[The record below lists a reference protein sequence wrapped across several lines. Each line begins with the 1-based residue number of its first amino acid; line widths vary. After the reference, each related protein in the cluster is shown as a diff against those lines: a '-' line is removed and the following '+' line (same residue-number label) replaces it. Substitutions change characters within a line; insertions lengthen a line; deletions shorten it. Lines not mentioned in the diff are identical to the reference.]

1 MECKCLL
8 CSGREIPGQGYCVD
22 CVDECI
28 VKDEHKRLVDDYL
41 TAMWSD
47 DPSAERRAE
56 SAMIDFKLK
65 VGEANALSLSRHR
78 SYLIYEHKIKCGQCE
93 RELQPYQYINA
104 FGKCEACV

>member
-8 CSGREIPGQGYCVD
+8 CSGRAIPSGDYCLD
-22 CVDECI
+22 CKDECI
-28 VKDEHKRLVDDYL
+28 IKDEHKRLVDDYL

-56 SAMIDFKLK
+56 ALMADFRVE
-65 VGEANALSLSRHR
+65 VGEANALSLCRHR
-78 SYLIYEHKIKCGQCE
+78 SALIYAQTIKCGQCE